1 MSNKDQEFEIF
12 LDHVKK
18 ISEVDKEDDLAEI
31 NTNYQRYKI
40 RETNRMRNEI
50 EYFTNQNY
58 KTKSLCFC
66 DKTKTIYL
74 HLVDAIEDAE
84 FYNRVVYVCD
94 PLNKYR
100 IYHTYTKK

>member
-1 MSNKDQEFEIF
+1 MSNKDQEFEIY
-12 LDHVKK
+12 LNHVKK
-18 ISEVDKEDDLAEI
+18 IQQVDIEDNLAEI
-31 NTNYQRYKI
+31 NTNYRIYKI
-40 RETNRMRNEI
+40 RETNQMRNEI

-74 HLVDAIEDAE
+74 YLVDAIEDAE
-84 FYNRVVYVCD
+84 FYKRAVYVCD

-100 IYHTYTKK
+100 VYHTYTKK